1 MKPYTLLVQ
10 IMSFLLLILAAN
22 SYSFAQTV
30 FTYKSPESDTDIRTT
45 YEAAAMKLA
54 LDKTVAEFGPYDMQP
69 TPRINTARS
78 VQSIKSNSFQNYFAT
93 LGYNEKYSTE
103 DDIIYV
109 RFPVDLGALSYR
121 TCFMPETIKNK
132 VANIRTLA
140 DLRKLTMGQGRGWS
154 DAKVLRHNGFQ
165 VEEIDAYDQ
174 LFKMTAAHRFDLFCR
189 GATEIKGE
197 YDTWKDL
204 KGLAYDRTLLIYYSM
219 PIFFYTNAQNKL
231 AAERLTKGF
240 QKAYA
245 DGSLR
250 SLWRSQNQASIDFAQ
265 LNKRRIFRLDNP
277 WVKSIDFDYTQYYYQ
292 LDVAKT
298 AP

>member
-1 MKPYTLLVQ
+1 MKHYKTCTQFV
-10 IMSFLLLILAAN
+10 SFVLLILAAN
-22 SYSFAQTV
+22 SHSFAQTV

-54 LDKTVAEFGPYDMQP
+54 LDKTIAEFGPYDMQP

-93 LGYNEKYSTE
+93 LGYDE
-103 DDIIYV
+103 DYGTKEDIIYV

-121 TCFMPETIKNK
+121 TCFMPENMKQK
-132 VANIRTLA
+132 VSSIRTLA
-140 DLRKLTMGQGRGWS
+140 DLRKLTMGQGRGWR
-154 DAKVLRHNGFQ
+154 DVKVLRHNGFH
-165 VEEIDAYDQ
+165 VEEIDTYDQ
-174 LFKMTAAHRFDLFCR
+174 IFKMTAAHRFDLFCR
-189 GATEIKGE
+189 GASEIKGE
-197 YDTWKDL
+197 YDTWKSL

-219 PIFFYTNAQNKL
+219 PIFFYTNADNKL

-245 DGSLR
+245 DGSLLA
-250 SLWRSQNQASIDFAQ
+250 LWRSQNQASIDFAQ

-277 WVKSIDFDYTQYYYQ
+277 WVKSIDFDYTKYYYK
-292 LDVAKT
+292 LDVPKT
-298 AP
+298 VP

>member
-1 MKPYTLLVQ
+1 MKPYTIFVQ
-10 IMSFLLLILAAN
+10 IMSFLLLIVAAN

-121 TCFMPETIKNK
+121 TCFMPETIKHK
-132 VANIRTLA
+132 VVNIRTLA

-245 DGSLR
+245 DGSLLA
-250 SLWRSQNQASIDFAQ
+250 LWRSQNQASIDFAQ
-265 LNKRRIFRLDNP
+265 LNKRRIFRLENP
-277 WVKSIDFDYTQYYYQ
+277 WVESIDFDYTKYYYK